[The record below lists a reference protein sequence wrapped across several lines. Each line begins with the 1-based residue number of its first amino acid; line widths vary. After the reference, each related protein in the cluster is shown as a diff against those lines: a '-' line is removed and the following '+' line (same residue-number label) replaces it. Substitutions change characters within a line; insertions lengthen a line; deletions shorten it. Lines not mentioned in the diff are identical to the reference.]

1 MEQIAI
7 IMQSM
12 GSNYVA
18 TIFLLSSSLKANCF
32 RSFYTLLDS
41 IKEHSSTMEKV
52 FNSGTCSF
60 FLLLR
65 LSNVNTSW
73 WNIRVYERVSE
84 IKGFSYKNVSR
95 EEESC
100 GG

>member
-12 GSNYVA
+12 GSNHVA

-32 RSFYTLLDS
+32 GSFYTPYS

-52 FNSGTCSF
+52 FDGGTCSF

-65 LSNVNTSW
+65 LSNVYTSW
-73 WNIRVYERVSE
+73 WNIRVRTSQ
-84 IKGFSYKNVSR
+84 
-95 EEESC
+95 
-100 GG
+100 